1 MKYGDP
7 LIVKRNKNGDGG
19 ITVYG
24 YKRILKNGIRD
35 FEHRIIMEEYL
46 GRKLFQHENIHH
58 KNGDRLDNRIEN
70 LELWS
75 SSQPP
80 GQKIEDKIR
89 WAKEILEQYKDYE
102 YKTN

>member
-35 FEHRIIMEEYL
+35 FEHRIIMD
-46 GRKLFQHENIHH
+46 ENFF
-58 KNGDRLDNRIEN
+58 NM
-70 LELWS
+70 
-75 SSQPP
+75 
-80 GQKIEDKIR
+80 KIFIIKMVID
-89 WAKEILEQYKDYE
+89 
-102 YKTN
+102 